1 MMINRRTQVQK
12 NQILGL
18 VVFAVGVA
26 VLFAAYNSSNAPL
39 EELSNE
45 LTGRF
50 TDETM
55 WYFAVGIA
63 AVVGGGLLGM
73 LGSRRRV

>member
-1 MMINRRTQVQK
+1 MQK

-26 VLFAAYNSSNAPL
+26 VLVAAYNSSNAPL

-73 LGSRRRV
+73 FGGGRRA

>member
-1 MMINRRTQVQK
+1 MTNRRTQLQK
-12 NQILGL
+12 NQIIGL
-18 VVFAVGVA
+18 VIFAVGVA
-26 VLFAAYNSSNAPL
+26 LLVAAFNASNAPL
-39 EELSNE
+39 DELSNT

-55 WYFAVGIA
+55 WYFAAGIA

-73 LGSRRRV
+73 LKRGR

>member
-1 MMINRRTQVQK
+1 MQK
-12 NQILGL
+12 NQIIGL

-26 VLFAAYNSSNAPL
+26 LLVAGYNATTAPL

-55 WYFAVGIA
+55 WYFGIGIA
-63 AVVGGGLLGM
+63 AVVGGGLLG
-73 LGSRRRV
+73 LSSSGRRRT

>member
-1 MMINRRTQVQK
+1 MQR

-18 VVFAVGVA
+18 VIFAVGVA
-26 VLFAAYNSSNAPL
+26 LLVAAYNASNAPL

-50 TDETM
+50 TDVTM
-55 WYFAVGIA
+55 WYFGIGIA

-73 LGSRRRV
+73 FKGGRRA

>member
-1 MMINRRTQVQK
+1 VQK

-26 VLFAAYNSSNAPL
+26 VLVAAYNSSNAPL

-73 LGSRRRV
+73 FGGGRRA